1 MSRPL
6 SRLVLVVLAVS
17 CGGSGAARQST
28 SAPTSAPAASAG
40 FVEQDVVDEGLV
52 LPEDRFGAGDVFTVV
67 EDFSIKSVLEL
78 NAVDKVR
85 YDSNADSET
94 RIEVLEVDAKGK
106 VLRERV
112 TFAID
117 EVRYILDRKAQREAS
132 PIAGKTYEIDHTATP
147 VAVTNDRGATP
158 PKSEVAEVRAQVESS
173 MERVLF
179 RIYGRHAWRIDQRV
193 ELSPDALA
201 AINQAQR
208 DPRTRYTS
216 FAQELRSSENGTASF
231 FITARIEQGTKNGPI
246 VLDLSGMKDVDIST
260 GRTRSITLRGP
271 VTGNLGGAN
280 VRGEALMR
288 YLVK

>member
-1 MSRPL
+1 VPRTL
-6 SRLVLVVLAVS
+6 SLLALVALAPS

-28 SAPTSAPAASAG
+28 SAPSSAPAASAG

-52 LPEDRFGAGDVFTVV
+52 LPAERYGAGDLFTIV
-67 EDFSIKSVLEL
+67 EDFSIKSVIEL
-78 NAVDKVR
+78 NAVDTVR
-85 YDSNADSET
+85 YDSNADRES
-94 RIEVLEVDAKGK
+94 RIEILEVDAHGK

-117 EVRYILDRKAQREAS
+117 EVRYILNRKAQREAS
-132 PIAGKTYEIDHTATP
+132 PIAGKTYEIDHGATP
-147 VAVTNDRGATP
+147 ITVTDDRGATP
-158 PKSEVAEVRAQVESS
+158 PKSEVAAVRAQVESS
-173 MERVLF
+173 MEQALF
-179 RIYGRHAWRIDQRV
+179 RIFGRHPWRIDQRV

-201 AINQAQR
+201 AINQSQR
-208 DPRTRYTS
+208 DPRTRYTA

-260 GRTRSITLRGP
+260 GRTRSMTLGGP
-271 VTGNLGGAN
+271 VTGNLGGAPG
-280 VRGEALMR
+280 RGEARMR